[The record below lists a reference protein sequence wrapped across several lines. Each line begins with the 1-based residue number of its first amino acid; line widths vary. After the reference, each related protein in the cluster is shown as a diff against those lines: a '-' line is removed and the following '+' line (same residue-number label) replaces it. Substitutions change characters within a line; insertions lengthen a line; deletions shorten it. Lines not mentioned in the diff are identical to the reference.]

1 MQVQPIKIKFSL
13 IILFISYIKCISSFG
28 AKAAFFGAIGLKKP
42 D

>member
-1 MQVQPIKIKFSL
+1 MQVQPIKIKFS
-13 IILFISYIKCISSFG
+13 FKQYYVKKISSFG